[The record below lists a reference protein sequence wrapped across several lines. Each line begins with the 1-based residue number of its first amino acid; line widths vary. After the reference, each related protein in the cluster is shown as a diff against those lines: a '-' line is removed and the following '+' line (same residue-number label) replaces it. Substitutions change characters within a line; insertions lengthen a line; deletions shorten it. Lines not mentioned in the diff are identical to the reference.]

1 MAGPAGLQVGLAHHV
16 DGLQQDAF
24 HRNSVLRGPRE
35 EVQVPGHSALVL
47 RLVPHGLRNDS
58 GDLIRGPGI
67 IHRVHLPRSPPALH
81 LHSGDHRRRA
91 LTDRAVERVE
101 VAEVVE
107 VISLVVGDQGIRV
120 PVLRPRHRVVLS
132 IRALRPIRVRLEQRQ
147 LVRAVVLG
155 AGDCCHHSGGQRC
168 ADEEQTEWFVIVGE
182 GEDLVVDLDVL
193 HIGHFA
199 HGGARTLKV
208 QVMSGCDGE
217 HRVGL
222 HHRVVPCARRVPRH
236 SEADA
241 AVGLPHREQQRTHS
255 REVGPLPDVEVLER
269 ANDLT
274 VSRLVEHGPHAR
286 SDAQRTILCDRTV
299 VHNAQARRFRHA
311 RRVRGAPPDE
321 LAQVRLRE
329 RPINRWRGR
338 LLRTCHQMNLPSE
351 CGCPW

>member
-1 MAGPAGLQVGLAHHV
+1 MAGPASLLVGLAHHV

-24 HRNSVLRGPRE
+24 HWHSILRGPCE

-81 LHSGDHRRRA
+81 LHGGDHRRRT

-101 VAEVVE
+101 VAEVVD
-107 VISLVVGDQGIRV
+107 VVSLVVGDQGVGI
-120 PVLRPRHRVVLS
+120 PALRPRHRVVLS
-132 IRALRPIRVRLEQRQ
+132 IRTLRPIRVRLEQRQ
-147 LVRAVVLG
+147 LIRAVVLG

-168 ADEEQTEWFVIVGE
+168 ADEEQPERFVIVRE
-182 GEDLVVDLDVL
+182 GKDLVVDLDVL
-193 HIGHFA
+193 HIGHFT
-199 HGGARTLKV
+199 HGGTRALKV

-217 HRVGL
+217 HRVSL
-222 HHRVVPCARRVPRH
+222 HHRVVPCARCVLRH

-269 ANDLT
+269 ADDLT
-274 VSRLVEHGPHAR
+274 VSRLVEHGSHAW
-286 SDAQRTILCDRTV
+286 SDAQRTILCDRAV
-299 VHNAQARRFRHA
+299 VHDSQARRFRHA
-311 RRVRGAPPDE
+311 RRVRGAPPDK
-321 LAQVRLRE
+321 LAQVCLGE
-329 RPINRWRGR
+329 RPVNRWRSR
-338 LLRTCHQMNLPSE
+338 LLRTRHQRNLSSE
-351 CGCPW
+351 CGCP